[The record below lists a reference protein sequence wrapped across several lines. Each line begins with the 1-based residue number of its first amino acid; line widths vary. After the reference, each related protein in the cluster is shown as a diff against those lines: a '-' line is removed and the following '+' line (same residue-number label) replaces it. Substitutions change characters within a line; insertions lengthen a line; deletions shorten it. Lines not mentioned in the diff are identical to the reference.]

1 MRPRDIIQKNF
12 GYQNNTFCSKN
23 QFEGL
28 TPSFSEKNLAVLQKP
43 SFIDILQPF
52 LYIELKKILKRSLMK
67 FLSLAL
73 SRTEKNFFLEE
84 KVKKKIER
92 ETEKEKI
99 YSALPDPLRGL

>member
-1 MRPRDIIQKNF
+1 
-12 GYQNNTFCSKN
+12 
-23 QFEGL
+23 
-28 TPSFSEKNLAVLQKP
+28 
-43 SFIDILQPF
+43 
-52 LYIELKKILKRSLMK
+52 MK

-84 KVKKKIER
+84 KVKKKIEK